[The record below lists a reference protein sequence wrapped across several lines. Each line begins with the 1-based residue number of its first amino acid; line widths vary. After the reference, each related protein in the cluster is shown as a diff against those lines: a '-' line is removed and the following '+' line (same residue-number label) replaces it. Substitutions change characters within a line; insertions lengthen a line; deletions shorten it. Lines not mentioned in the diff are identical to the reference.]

1 MVFAKHQNSI
11 PEFARA
17 PVFESQ
23 AEVARFRPQT
33 TRATKGGP
41 PKPKPPMPPR
51 LAVAGTQSQG
61 GVWHGIKWLR
71 LACQS
76 DVIRARARMVKLIP
90 V

>member
-1 MVFAKHQNSI
+1 MLFAKHQNSI

-17 PVFESQ
+17 PVFEIQ
-23 AEVARFRPQT
+23 AEVARYRPQT
-33 TRATKGGP
+33 TVKTKGER

-51 LAVAGTQSQG
+51 LAAAGTQSQG

-76 DVIRARARMVKLIP
+76 DVI
-90 V
+90 